1 MKHMLYPERL
11 KCLNLDTLEMR
22 RIKYDLSMYFK
33 ILHGF
38 VDINDESMFQVR
50 DIRTPNNGLT
60 LFKAKFN
67 SNLERYI
74 FRNRCINIWNL
85 LPHPV
90 VGSNDLFAFKRHLNS
105 YDLHPIIYKASLSNS
120 WSILK
125 LVIVIISHEAPMRC
139 EHLNIAFNVI
149 ALICIRFYN
158 MFLYCSWFLNVDNIF
173 IFCHFN
179 FFCDVKMELSDHI
192 YF

>member
-1 MKHMLYPERL
+1 MRGMKHMPYPERL
-11 KCLNLDTLEMR
+11 KCLNSETLEMR

-50 DIRTPNNGLT
+50 DIRTRNNGLT

-85 LPHPV
+85 LPQTV
-90 VGSNDLFAFKRHLNS
+90 VGSSDLFAFKRHLNS
-105 YDLHPIIYKASLSNS
+105 LIYTL
-120 WSILK
+120 
-125 LVIVIISHEAPMRC
+125 
-139 EHLNIAFNVI
+139 
-149 ALICIRFYN
+149 
-158 MFLYCSWFLNVDNIF
+158 
-173 IFCHFN
+173 
-179 FFCDVKMELSDHI
+179 
-192 YF
+192 